1 MNLRKYRWSKT
12 YESSEEELFT
22 YLAAKQIAAERWD
35 AAGDE
40 SFPVQTY
47 GQDKQL
53 WCAEGSVVFTANGHR
68 FSLQPGDGLDIPA
81 FISYE
86 ALVGFS
92 GCVCYEWPAPAH
104 NPPLSSAS
112 HT

>member
-22 YLAAKQIAAERWD
+22 YLAAKHIVAERWV
-35 AAGDE
+35 AVGDE
-40 SFPVQTY
+40 SIPIRTY
-47 GQDKQL
+47 GQDKRL
-53 WCAEGSVVFTANGHR
+53 WCAEGSIVFTANGQR

-81 FISYE
+81 YTSYE

-92 GCVCYEWPAPAH
+92 GCACYESPASAL
-104 NPPLSSAS
+104 NPPLSATSL
-112 HT
+112 T